1 MRNIRC
7 IFSTVIFSMLLFS
20 CQHDADRSFTE
31 TYIRYKA
38 FQEYQYNQELKNYD
52 RTIPDTITVY
62 NRELHTELNET
73 TEKKYLLLMYLA
85 GDSNYIQTQL
95 LNNMISVSK
104 GMALSSADIKT
115 VAFFDGSAGYTI
127 LGSESGLF
135 EIKPNYHCTDSTI
148 ANDYKITKNLPDWI
162 ASGEVDSGSYETL
175 GNFLSWAEENYNSDS
190 SRRTILVI
198 GSHGVGTS
206 GTEINVSSS
215 LGTSYSFC
223 PDFTSNTIIH
233 TNEIPMAFEM
243 AGFDASNKIDLLMYD
258 VCLCGTIE
266 EAYEVRN
273 YAKAILF
280 SPNEIPGAGFPYQK
294 TIANIN
300 AGSSIFSIGENL
312 AKEYASIY
320 KNWKAS
326 DGSRPATITFA
337 DLTLV
342 DGIESEVSAL
352 ADYFV
357 NNTQYSYILN
367 DNSYNYLR
375 YNNTKITSNNINY
388 ECSYFISQDNVSNF
402 YSFDLGYLCD
412 KVQSFAEK
420 ENLPELT
427 EICTNIKSR
436 LEKIVACSWRGNTS
450 AGTYTDFNDST
461 NYYGLTIVGNSALK
475 NSQYYNPYAKT
486 TFAFNTDTTWK
497 NLLQLLYPKE
507 F

>member
-1 MRNIRC
+1 
-7 IFSTVIFSMLLFS
+7 MLLFS

-38 FQEYQYNQELKNYD
+38 IQEYQYNQELKNYD

-62 NRELHTELNET
+62 NREFHTELNET
-73 TEKKYLLLMYLA
+73 TEKKYLILMYLA
-85 GDSNYIQTQL
+85 GDSNKLQISL
-95 LNNMISVSK
+95 FDNMISVSK

-115 VAFFDGSAGYTI
+115 VAFFDGINLSLPAYNTP
-127 LGSESGLF
+127 LGETSCLL

-148 ANDYKITKNLPDWI
+148 ANNYKITKNLPDWI

-175 GNFLSWAEENYNSDS
+175 GNFLSWAEENYNSDC
-190 SRRTILVI
+190 SRHTILVI
-198 GSHGVGTS
+198 GSHGIGTS
-206 GTEINVSSS
+206 GTESNVSRS
-215 LGTSYSFC
+215 LGTAYSFC
-223 PDFTSNTIIH
+223 PDYTSNTIIH

-243 AGFDASNKIDLLMYD
+243 AGFGTSNKIDLLMYD
-258 VCLCGTIE
+258 TCLCGTIE

-320 KNWKAS
+320 KNWTAS

-357 NNTQYSYILN
+357 NNTQYSYIL
-367 DNSYNYLR
+367 YNYLR
-375 YNNTKITSNNINY
+375 YNNTKITSDNINY
-388 ECSYFISQDNVSNF
+388 DCIYFIDKNNFPHF

-412 KVQSFAEK
+412 KVQSFAE
-420 ENLPELT
+420 NNNITELS

-450 AGTYTDFNDST
+450 AGTYTDFNAST

-497 NLLQLLYPKE
+497 NLLQLLYLEE